1 MLFEHAPKKAAP
13 SGPFVQQSQTD
24 QSMEGEEQ
32 SLTSM
37 LADSITWRQQHQ
49 KVTISQKGPFR

>member
-1 MLFEHAPKKAAP
+1 MLFEHAPKKAVP

-24 QSMEGEEQ
+24 QSMQGEEQ

-37 LADSITWRQQHQ
+37 LADGIKERQQNRP
-49 KVTISQKGPFR
+49 IYGR